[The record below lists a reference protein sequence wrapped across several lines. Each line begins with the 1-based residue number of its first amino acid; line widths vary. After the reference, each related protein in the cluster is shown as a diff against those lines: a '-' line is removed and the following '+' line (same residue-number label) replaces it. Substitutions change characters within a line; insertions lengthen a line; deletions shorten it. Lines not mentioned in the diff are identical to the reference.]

1 MHAFSCTYCVTK
13 HARLNYIIQLWIGIL
28 NEITSMFLTVVLA
41 AIEMDHL
48 HTYSS
53 QFSSRYITKL
63 PYGWTLLNH
72 TLKTKAEGLG
82 SFTKDV
88 AGFLSAFK
96 SWATWTKEIFRTCNV
111 LPFSCTHLALWTPT
125 PGKVKDPRYMQNK
138 KDSKISLT
146 WTKFLRQNMT

>member
-111 LPFSCTHLALWTPT
+111 LPFSCTNLPHSQSKRS
-125 PGKVKDPRYMQNK
+125 KVYAKQRFFFYLKLSLVINGWYHQN
-138 KDSKISLT
+138 
-146 WTKFLRQNMT
+146 R